1 METLTEWIIGI
12 GYIALFLTIF
22 AESGLF
28 FGFFLPGDS
37 LLFTAGLFAAKG
49 DLNIVWVC
57 IGCFIAAV
65 LGDQV
70 GYLFGAKIGRKIYDK
85 GESRFIKKEHLEKTE
100 EFYNKYGRSTLI
112 IARFTPIVRTFAPI
126 LAGVAKMPYVDFLTF
141 NFVGGLLWGVGL
153 PLLGFYL
160 GNTIPDIDR
169 YLLPIIVAIV
179 ILSILPALFHAKSLF
194 TKANKE

>member
-1 METLTEWIIGI
+1 MEALTEWIIGI
-12 GYIALFLTIF
+12 GYIALFVTIF

-28 FGFFLPGDS
+28 FGFFLPGDT
-37 LLFTAGLFAAKG
+37 LLFTAGLFASKG

-57 IGCFIAAV
+57 TGCFMAAV

-70 GYLFGAKIGRKIYDK
+70 GYWFGAKIGRKIYDK

-100 EFYNKYGRSTLI
+100 QFYTKYGRSALI

-126 LAGVAKMPYVDFLTF
+126 LAGVAKMPYANFLSF
-141 NFVGGLLWGVGL
+141 NFIGGLLWGIGL

-169 YLLPIIVAIV
+169 YLLPIIVVIV

-194 TKANKE
+194 TKTNKR